1 MSFSFLLFA
10 PLPSIVFALFPSPTH
25 YPTTTTT
32 TQQQQH
38 NISYSNTRLFGVVGV
53 DGVDVT
59 SDWESP
65 PPLDFINDII
75 DDDDEF
81 DTSDITPP
89 PLPPTTTNT
98 SQQTPTTTTDSSSSS
113 YPLPP
118 PSPPSA
124 SHRSTQLPAGHRSP
138 HGSVWARGGP
148 RWFSAEWKSSGPIG
162 FMFKWHVECIVAVL
176 LVVVLVAGYVGKAAN
191 QDIVKAWLSVSRGV
205 FDENFAK
212 VGYRDSFLLMK
223 GWSVYE
229 CVASGRKN
237 CGVLVAKIHCVH
249 RQCFWRSIV
258 LRPLLDAEDVLT
270 IYVQLDKLDTTV
282 FAICRK
288 RETKATLAAY
298 ADLKQ
303 YGRVRKVD
311 GCPSSLTVMSDSAE
325 AVEHFMQP
333 KVLKALQAYERWV
346 KLIRITDVASLEQ
359 PDMAVLSTAVV
370 SPTTKTVEAT
380 GGGSKG
386 NQAAPPKTLRLL
398 EVQIRLPPKED
409 MMEIQGVIRMTMYLI
424 DAAYYLQLSDKT
436 RQTVR
441 SCREAVERQQMK
453 EQEEERVEQAE
464 KKRQERKKVEE
475 EKFEKMTPGQQRR
488 YEEKQYKKELKQSKP
503 KMKLLKM

>member
-1 MSFSFLLFA
+1 
-10 PLPSIVFALFPSPTH
+10 
-25 YPTTTTT
+25 
-32 TQQQQH
+32 
-38 NISYSNTRLFGVVGV
+38 
-53 DGVDVT
+53 
-59 SDWESP
+59 
-65 PPLDFINDII
+65 
-75 DDDDEF
+75 
-81 DTSDITPP
+81 
-89 PLPPTTTNT
+89 
-98 SQQTPTTTTDSSSSS
+98 
-113 YPLPP
+113 
-118 PSPPSA
+118 
-124 SHRSTQLPAGHRSP
+124 
-138 HGSVWARGGP
+138 
-148 RWFSAEWKSSGPIG
+148 
-162 FMFKWHVECIVAVL
+162 
-176 LVVVLVAGYVGKAAN
+176 
-191 QDIVKAWLSVSRGV
+191 
-205 FDENFAK
+205 
-212 VGYRDSFLLMK
+212 MK

-229 CVASGRKN
+229 FFASGRKH
-237 CGVLVAKIHCVH
+237 CSCLIAKINCVH
-249 RQCFWRSIV
+249 RQCFWRNVV
-258 LRPLLDAEDVLT
+258 LRPFLDEVDVVTLYLLLDR
-270 IYVQLDKLDTTV
+270 LDTTV
-282 FAICRK
+282 FTICRK
-288 RETKATLAAY
+288 RDTKATVAAY
-298 ADLKQ
+298 PDTKQ
-303 YGRVRKVD
+303 YARVRKVD
-311 GCPSSLTVMSDSAE
+311 GCPASLAVLADSAE